1 MTENTKFI
9 VEDDFWQLFPEA
21 RIGIVV
27 CRDIDN
33 TVKKEDEYTQL
44 LRASEKEC
52 LKYLPDSELS
62 RNPVISVW
70 REAFSRFK
78 TKKGARS
85 SIEALLKRVYKG
97 NRIGNI
103 NPLVDIYNSISLRYA
118 LPCGG
123 EDIDRF
129 AGNIRLTKADG
140 NEEFITYGGGDENE
154 SPYPGEIC
162 YKDDQG
168 AICRCWNWREGVR
181 TMLRE
186 ETKNAFMIIE
196 LVDPDRYDEFVMAL
210 EELSMLI
217 KENLGG
223 ENRIEILD
231 AQNRS
236 VIL

>member
-1 MTENTKFI
+1 MMENTKFI
-9 VEDDFWQLFPEA
+9 VEDDFWQLFPDA

-27 CRDIDN
+27 CKGVDN
-33 TVKKEDEYTQL
+33 TVKNEDEYSQL

-62 RNPVISVW
+62 KNPVISVW

-78 TKKGARS
+78 IKKGARS

-97 NRIGNI
+97 NHIGNI
-103 NPLVDIYNSISLRYA
+103 NPLVDIYNSVSLKYA

-140 NEEFITYGGGDENE
+140 DEEFITYGGTDENE

-196 LVDPDRYDEFVMAL
+196 LVDPDRYDDFVKAL
-210 EELSMLI
+210 DELSMLI

-231 AQNRS
+231 VQNRS